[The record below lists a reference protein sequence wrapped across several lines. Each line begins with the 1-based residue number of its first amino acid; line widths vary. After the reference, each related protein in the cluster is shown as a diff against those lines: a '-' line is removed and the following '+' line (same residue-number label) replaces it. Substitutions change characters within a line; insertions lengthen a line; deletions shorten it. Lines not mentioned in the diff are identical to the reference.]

1 MANLDENEFINDTG
15 NEPSLNR
22 RSSTGT
28 AASPPALQETRRSS
42 SPRFFT
48 FRRQRLEIFLL
59 LLLNKN
65 ISGF

>member
-1 MANLDENEFINDTG
+1 MTNLDENEFINDTG
-15 NEPSLNR
+15 NEPSPNR

-28 AASPPALQETRRSS
+28 ASPPTLQETRRSS